1 MDFHCHLSVRECFW
15 NSPQIDN
22 IPSFWRYVIRV
33 SSLSE
38 FCLFNLWDK
47 NEKRI
52 HFSNDFILRIPA
64 TKNTS
69 KYILRCSLPSKQQA
83 FVFVGGSHINLHSH
97 CYCEGEHLN
106 MYMYLY
112 VYIVYI
118 YIIVLYIYIY
128 WLWYT
133 PFKLLFL
140 SLPHVFCFSKN
151 RQLGNQPLVS
161 RCFVWGLSH
170 GLLPWQGGLAMTR
183 PAPRAPEASSRPWQF
198 TMGNS
203 PFEDVSPIK
212 NGGFPLLC

>member
-1 MDFHCHLSVRECFW
+1 MSDCIPEAQGKIGHERRFISCWKKMDFHCHLSVRECFW

-128 WLWYT
+128 IDYDT
-133 PFKLLFL
+133 HP
-140 SLPHVFCFSKN
+140 SSCCFY
-151 RQLGNQPLVS
+151 LYPM
-161 RCFVWGLSH
+161 CFVSQKTGNLATNHSSPGVSFEVFLMAYCH
-170 GLLPWQGGLAMTR
+170 GR
-183 PAPRAPEASSRPWQF
+183 
-198 TMGNS
+198 
-203 PFEDVSPIK
+203 VV
-212 NGGFPLLC
+212 